1 VRIVRRV
8 ISTVLMSVL
17 LAAGVA
23 ATGLSVTVA
32 SAATPQAN
40 TYCADGQ
47 TLDCIQAPRSLVK
60 GHQKSGEKLTTYCI
74 KNYKGGSVVKI
85 VNEQTGQ
92 VVSVTT
98 APDGTACT
106 QVPVTTDCQQ
116 VTAHGPNQ
124 DGKPG
129 HSTARV
135 CVTATTTTAPPKGLF
150 SGGLPFTGSNI
161 IIPATILGLVLI
173 GLGFFAVLVGRR
185 RRDDEAE
192 ATA

>member
-1 VRIVRRV
+1 
-8 ISTVLMSVL
+8 MSVL

-23 ATGLSVTVA
+23 TTGLSVTTA
-32 SAATPQAN
+32 SAAVPQAH

-60 GHQKSGEKLTTYCI
+60 GHQKSGEKFTTYCI
-74 KNYKGGSVVKI
+74 KNYHGRSVIKI
-85 VNEQTGQ
+85 VNEKTGK
-92 VVSVTT
+92 VVSVKT
-98 APDGTACT
+98 APDGTACV

-116 VTAHGPNQ
+116 ITAHGPNQ
-124 DGKPG
+124 DGGPG

-135 CVTATTTTAPPKGLF
+135 CVTDTTSTTPPKGIF

-173 GLGFFAVLVGRR
+173 GLGFFAVLIGRR
-185 RRDDEAE
+185 RRDDDEAE